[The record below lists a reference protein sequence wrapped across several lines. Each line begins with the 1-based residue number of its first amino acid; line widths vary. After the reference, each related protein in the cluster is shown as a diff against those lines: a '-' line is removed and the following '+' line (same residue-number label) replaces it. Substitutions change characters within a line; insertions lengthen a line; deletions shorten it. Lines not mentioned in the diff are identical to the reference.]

1 MGAMKDTPPII
12 MLVNTRSIMDIVK
25 SVSPSVH
32 EKYFQGNSEA
42 YGNLQH
48 EEYVLEDPAIS
59 YFMGDA

>member
-1 MGAMKDTPPII
+1 
-12 MLVNTRSIMDIVK
+12 MDIVK
-25 SVSPSVH
+25 SVSLSVH

-48 EEYVLEDPAIS
+48 EEYPLEDPAIS

>member
-1 MGAMKDTPPII
+1 
-12 MLVNTRSIMDIVK
+12 MDIVK
-25 SVSPSVH
+25 SVSLSVH

>member
-1 MGAMKDTPPII
+1 MKDTPPII

-25 SVSPSVH
+25 SVSLSVH

-48 EEYVLEDPAIS
+48 EEYALEDLAIS

>member
-1 MGAMKDTPPII
+1 MKDTPPVI
-12 MLVNTRSIMDIVK
+12 MLADGRNIMDIVK
-25 SVSPSVH
+25 SASLSVY

-48 EEYVLEDPAIS
+48 EEHPLENSAIR

>member
-1 MGAMKDTPPII
+1 MKDTPPII
-12 MLVNTRSIMDIVK
+12 MLVNTKSIMDIVK
-25 SVSPSVH
+25 SVSLSVH

-48 EEYVLEDPAIS
+48 EEYEYALEDPAIS